1 MEKFCGSCGTKMDI
15 TAQYCPACGNACEKA
30 DLQEETLPKVQEK
43 TNGHKRFWQYLFW
56 IVVVLSA
63 VLMLIQLIIGGHF
76 ISYRHITGCAFTLW
90 LIHRKIK
97 G

>member
-43 TNGHKRFWQYLFW
+43 NKWSQKVLAIPFLDCSSSECSINAYSINHRWSFYQLSTYNRMCIY
-56 IVVVLSA
+56 VVADS
-63 VLMLIQLIIGGHF
+63 
-76 ISYRHITGCAFTLW
+76 
-90 LIHRKIK
+90 
-97 G
+97 